1 MGEQAAGRPPSGQPH
16 GLENQFS
23 TGGADRGQ
31 TALSKFDRSHLSHFK
46 EDTGEP
52 SVPVQE

>member
-1 MGEQAAGRPPSGQPH
+1 
-16 GLENQFS
+16 LEYQYS

-31 TALSKFDRSHLSHFK
+31 TALSKFGRGHLSHFK